1 METMLAEKIKLI
13 RLQQN
18 NQNVLKCHIFSQ
30 KKNISVSTSVRKNV
44 SENEPQNHCL

>member
-30 KKNISVSTSVRKNV
+30 KKNISVSLPQSEKKCERK
-44 SENEPQNHCL
+44 